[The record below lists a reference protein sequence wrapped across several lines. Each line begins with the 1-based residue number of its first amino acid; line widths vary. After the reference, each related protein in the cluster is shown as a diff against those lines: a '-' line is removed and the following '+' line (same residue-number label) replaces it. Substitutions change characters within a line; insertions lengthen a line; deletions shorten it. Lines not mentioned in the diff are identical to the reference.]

1 MVVAGAG
8 AGAGAEADASTNM
21 PAGCVAEASFF
32 PETGHTVVYKGMVT
46 VVTLP
51 TGQLVTVGAQLVM
64 V

>member
-1 MVVAGAG
+1 MVFVLTG
-8 AGAGAEADASTNM
+8 
-21 PAGCVAEASFF
+21 GCDSV
-32 PETGHTVVYKGMVT
+32 TGHTVVETMLVS